1 MALKIVSGSEPV
13 TVKNVKILLYGE
25 PGAGKTSLGF
35 SAKNPLLL
43 DFDHRTYTARNRRDA
58 VELNTW
64 SDALELTPAI
74 LKNYDTVIV
83 DTVGRALDMITLHL
97 IEGDSKMANRNGAL
111 TLQGYGALKAT
122 FTNWMKFL
130 TNINKDVVLIAHNRE
145 DKDGDNKI
153 VRPDISGGSY
163 SEVMKTVD
171 FAGYLYMGDKKQR
184 LLNFSPTSSSVGKNS
199 ANLDILTV
207 PDLHTEPDW
216 FGDVIDT
223 MKRGLGGINAE
234 YTKITGL
241 LDEWRS
247 TISDLETVGE
257 INNIYKEV
265 KTIGKPLSLQ
275 LWSLLKNRADAL
287 GLHYDKE
294 AGQFISET
302 AQQPDEQE
310 QQTTETTTKTA
321 RKKAA

>member
-97 IEGDSKMANRNGAL
+97 IEGDSKMATRNGAL
-111 TLQGYGALKAT
+111 TLQGYGELKAT

-163 SEVMKTVD
+163 SEAMKTVD

-275 LWSLLKNRADAL
+275 LWSLLKSRADAL

-294 AGQFISET
+294 AGSFVSET
-302 AQQPDEQE
+302 AQQPEQQE
-310 QQTTETTTKTA
+310 QTTETTTKTA